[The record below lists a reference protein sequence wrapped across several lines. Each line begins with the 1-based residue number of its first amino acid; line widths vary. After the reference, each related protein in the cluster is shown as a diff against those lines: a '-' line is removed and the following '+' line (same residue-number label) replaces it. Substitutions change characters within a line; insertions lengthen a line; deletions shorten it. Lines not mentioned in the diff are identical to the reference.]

1 MNGSANTVDYYD
13 ITTVTA
19 VKSFITHAPGVN
31 GIKNLFSSSLT
42 AGLDKL
48 ECFLGKFISG

>member
-19 VKSFITHAPGVN
+19 INSFILQAPGVN
-31 GIKNLFSSSLT
+31 VIKNLFSSSLT

-48 ECFLGKFISG
+48 ECFQISLRL